1 MVFLTINPQIA
12 LKNHFRIFTLCNYGK
27 GLKNVFKRFDLS
39 KYTKLLSVNNVRD
52 YAWQSDFDIY
62 VKPRFVSR
70 FSAPF
75 YISLKH
81 NLLFA
86 RQYLKVFKCRVL
98 AFDL

>member
-1 MVFLTINPQIA
+1 MAKVKKMFLSVLTYHSI
-12 LKNHFRIFTLCNYGK
+12 
-27 GLKNVFKRFDLS
+27 
-39 KYTKLLSVNNVRD
+39 SVNNVRD

-75 YISLKH
+75 NISLKH